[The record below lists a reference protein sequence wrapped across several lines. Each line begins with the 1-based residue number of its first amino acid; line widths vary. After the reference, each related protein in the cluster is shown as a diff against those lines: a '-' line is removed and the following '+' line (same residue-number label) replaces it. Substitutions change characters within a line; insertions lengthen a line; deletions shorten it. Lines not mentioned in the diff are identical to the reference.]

1 VAPTVVTD
9 DPSILHVDLD
19 AFYASVEQLADPSL
33 RGRPVIVG
41 GLGPRGVVAAASYE
55 ARAFGVHSALPMS
68 RARRTCPDGVFLAP
82 RFAAYSAASAQ
93 VMAILHDAT
102 PLVEPIAADEAFL
115 DVSGARRRDGT
126 GPEIGAK
133 LRARVKSDTGL
144 VASVGAATTK
154 LLAKLASDLAKPD
167 GLLVVPPGT
176 ELEFLHPLAVSRL
189 WGVGPATR
197 RRLERLGVHTVGDLA
212 RIPEDALV
220 SALGRAHGR
229 HLHALAWNRDDRAV
243 VPEHVLKSVGHEET
257 FATDVVDRADL
268 EQHVL
273 RMADKV
279 GARLRAG
286 ARLGRTVQL
295 KIRFGDF
302 RTITRS
308 RTLAAPTDVAH
319 EIGAT
324 ARALLDLVDLGGG
337 VRLLGV
343 SMQQLDQSGAVQGQ
357 LPLGEAPDGGDP
369 LALNDLERARWSALE
384 HSVDEVRERFGD
396 AAVQRPGSGD
406 AHSSTEPRG
415 PGAR

>member
-1 VAPTVVTD
+1 MAPAVVTD

-33 RGRPVIVG
+33 RERPVIVG

-68 RARRTCPDGVFLAP
+68 RARRACPDGVFLAP
-82 RFAAYSAASAQ
+82 RFEAYSAASAQ

-126 GPEIGAK
+126 GPEIAAK
-133 LRARVKSDTGL
+133 LRVRVKSETGL

-212 RIPEDALV
+212 RIHEDELV

-229 HLHALAWNRDDRAV
+229 HLHALAWNRDGRAV
-243 VPEHVLKSVGHEET
+243 EPEHVLKSVGHEET

-268 EQHVL
+268 EQRVL

-308 RTLAAPTDVAH
+308 RTLAAPTDVAR

-343 SMQQLDQSGAVQGQ
+343 SVQQLDQSGAVQGQ
-357 LPLGEAPDGGDP
+357 LPLGEAPDGGDR
-369 LALNDLERARWSALE
+369 LALSDLERARWSALE

-396 AAVQRPGSGD
+396 AAVQRPGSRG

>member
-1 VAPTVVTD
+1 VSPAVVPDT
-9 DPSILHVDLD
+9 PSILHVDLD

-68 RARRTCPDGVFLAP
+68 RARRACPDGVFLAP
-82 RFAAYSAASAQ
+82 RFEAYSAASAQ
-93 VMAILHDAT
+93 VMAILRDAT

-115 DVSGARRRDGT
+115 DVSGARRRDGI
-126 GPEIGAK
+126 GPEIAAK
-133 LRARVKSDTGL
+133 LRARVKSETGL

-189 WGVGPATR
+189 WGVGPATG

-212 RIPEDALV
+212 RIPENVLV
-220 SALGRAHGR
+220 SALGRAQGR

-243 VPEHVLKSVGHEET
+243 EPEHVLKSVGHEET

-273 RMADKV
+273 RMADRV

-308 RTLAAPTDVAH
+308 RTLAAPTDVAR

-324 ARALLDLVDLGGG
+324 ARALLDLVDLAGG

-343 SMQQLDQSGAVQGQ
+343 SVQQLDQSGAVQGQ
-357 LPLGEAPDGGDP
+357 LPLGDAPDGGDP
-369 LALNDLERARWSALE
+369 LVLSDLDRARWSALE
-384 HSVDEVRERFGD
+384 HSVDEVRDRFGD
-396 AAVQRPGSGD
+396 AAVR
-406 AHSSTEPRG
+406 R
-415 PGAR
+415 PGARDARSSTDPRAPGAR